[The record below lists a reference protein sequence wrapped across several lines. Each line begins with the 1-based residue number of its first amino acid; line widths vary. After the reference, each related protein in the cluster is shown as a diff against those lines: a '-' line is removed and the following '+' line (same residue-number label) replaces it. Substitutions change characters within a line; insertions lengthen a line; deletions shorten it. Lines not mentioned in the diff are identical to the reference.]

1 MSALQWD
8 LIGERLFET
17 GIDHGVL
24 YLQSGGAYP
33 LGVAW
38 NGLTGITE
46 TPEGAEP
53 NDKYADNIKYLSIY
67 SAETFKGTIKAFMY
81 PDEWALCNG
90 EKSIGGL
97 TVGQQSRQSFGLVY
111 RTVLGNDTDGNDHG
125 YKLHLV
131 YGCMA
136 SPSERDYQTVN
147 DSPDAIEF
155 SWEFTTTP
163 VTLTTK
169 IDGKVLKPT
178 SLITID
184 STQYTT
190 GQAKTNLEDLE
201 AALFGTDADPEDPQS
216 VATDPYLPLPDA
228 VITMMSRT

>member
-1 MSALQWD
+1 MSALTWD
-8 LIGERLFET
+8 AIGERFFET
-17 GIDHGVL
+17 GIDKGVL
-24 YLQSGGAYP
+24 YLQSNGAYP

-38 NGLTGITE
+38 SGLTDITE

-67 SAETFKGTIKAFMY
+67 SAETFKGTIKAYTY
-81 PDEWALCNG
+81 PDEWAKCNG
-90 EKSIGGL
+90 EAKTGGL
-97 TVGQQSRQSFGLVY
+97 TVGQQSRQAFGLAY
-111 RTVLGNDTDGNDHG
+111 RTILGNDEKGNDYG

-163 VTLTTK
+163 IALTSK
-169 IDGKVLKPT
+169 IDGKDLKPT

-201 AALFGTDADPEDPQS
+201 KALFGTDATTDP
-216 VATDPYLPLPDA
+216 VAAGTDPYLPLPDA
-228 VITMMSRT
+228 VITMMTRT

>member
-1 MSALQWD
+1 MSKLLWD
-8 LIGERLFET
+8 QIGERLFET
-17 GIDHGVL
+17 GIDQGVL
-24 YLQSGGAYP
+24 YLQQNGAYP

-38 NGLTGITE
+38 NGLTDVTE

-90 EKSIGGL
+90 EKKIGGL

-136 SPSERDYQTVN
+136 YCGSSAETV
-147 DSPDAIEF
+147 SYHYELAVGIGE
-155 SWEFTTTP
+155 S
-163 VTLTTK
+163 
-169 IDGKVLKPT
+169 VLAFIYHCT
-178 SLITID
+178 
-184 STQYTT
+184 
-190 GQAKTNLEDLE
+190 
-201 AALFGTDADPEDPQS
+201 
-216 VATDPYLPLPDA
+216 V
-228 VITMMSRT
+228 RTCL

>member
-1 MSALQWD
+1 MSALTWD
-8 LIGERLFET
+8 AIGERLFET
-17 GIDHGVL
+17 GIDKGVL
-24 YLQSGGAYP
+24 YLQQNGAYP
-33 LGVAW
+33 IGVAW
-38 NGLTGITE
+38 NGLTDVTE

-90 EKSIGGL
+90 EKKIGGL

-111 RTVLGNDTDGNDHG
+111 RTIIGNDTQGQDFG

-136 SPSERDYQTVN
+136 SPSERDFQTVN

-163 VTLTTK
+163 VTLTSK
-169 IDGKVLKPT
+169 VDDKVLKPT
-178 SLITID
+178 SLLTVD
-184 STQYTT
+184 STKYTT
-190 GQAKTNLEDLE
+190 GQAKTNFEDLE
-201 AALFGTDADPEDPQS
+201 KALFGTDADPTDPSS

-228 VITMMSRT
+228 VIALLSRT

>member
-24 YLQSGGAYP
+24 YLQSNGAYP

-38 NGLTGITE
+38 NGLTGVTE

-81 PDEWALCNG
+81 PDEWSLCNG
-90 EKSIGGL
+90 EAKVGGL
-97 TVGQQSRQSFGLVY
+97 TIGQQARKSFGLVY

-136 SPSERDYQTVN
+136 SVSERDYQTIN

-163 VTLTTK
+163 VTLTSK
-169 IDGKVLKPT
+169 DANDKVYKPT
-178 SLITID
+178 SLLTVD
-184 STQYTT
+184 STAFTT
-190 GQAKTNLEDLE
+190 EAAKAKLKTLE
-201 AALFGTDADPEDPQS
+201 AALFGTNADPTDPQS
-216 VATDPYLPLPDA
+216 QATDPYLPLPDA
-228 VITMMSRT
+228 VIAMLA

>member
-1 MSALQWD
+1 MSALTWD
-8 LIGERLFET
+8 TVGERLFET

-24 YLQSGGAYP
+24 YLQNTDGTYAD
-33 LGVAW
+33 GVAW
-38 NGLTGITE
+38 NGLTGVTE

-67 SAETFKGTIKAFMY
+67 SAETFSGTIKAFMY

-97 TVGQQSRQSFGLVY
+97 TIGQQTRQSFGLVY
-111 RTVLGNDTDGNDHG
+111 RTILGNDTAGNDYG
-125 YKLHLV
+125 YKLHIV

-163 VTLTTK
+163 VTLTSK
-169 IDGKVLKPT
+169 DENDKVYKPT
-178 SLITID
+178 SLLTVD
-184 STQYTT
+184 STKFTQTADK
-190 GQAKTNLEDLE
+190 AKLKTLEDT
-201 AALFGTDADPEDPQS
+201 LFGTDAT
-216 VATDPYLPLPDA
+216 TDPVSEGSDPTLPSPDA
-228 VITMMSRT
+228 IISMLSA